1 MKTTPLSLDVI
12 QIASPCHVDWDEMTG
27 DERVRHCRQCKLN
40 VYDLSAMQHDEAEAF
55 VRSREGRTC
64 IRYYRRP
71 DGTVLTR
78 DCPVGLKAVKQR
90 FVRAAAAL
98 GGMVFA
104 LVTGT
109 LFGSKLNSLKSD
121 DFRSPSTAF
130 AEWVEPGSTQQ
141 HTFSM
146 GVWVC
151 PTTPP
156 YPAVQGELII
166 EETAETPLPEPTS
179 EQLEQ
184 VQERLEP

>member
-1 MKTTPLSLDVI
+1 MKTTPLSLDLI

-27 DERVRHCRQCKLN
+27 DARVRHCSHCKLN
-40 VYDLSAMQHDEAEAF
+40 VYDLSSMQRDEAEDF
-55 VRSREGRTC
+55 MRSREGRTC
-64 IRYYRRP
+64 IRFYRRH

-98 GGMVFA
+98 AGIVVA

-109 LFGSKLNSLKSD
+109 LFGSRLNGLKPV
-121 DFRSPSTAF
+121 DFRSPRTAF
-130 AEWVEPGSTQQ
+130 AEWIEPGSTQPE
-141 HTFSM
+141 HLWM
-146 GVWVC
+146 GVFVC

-156 YPAVQGELII
+156 YSPVQGELII

-184 VQERLEP
+184 IQQRLAE